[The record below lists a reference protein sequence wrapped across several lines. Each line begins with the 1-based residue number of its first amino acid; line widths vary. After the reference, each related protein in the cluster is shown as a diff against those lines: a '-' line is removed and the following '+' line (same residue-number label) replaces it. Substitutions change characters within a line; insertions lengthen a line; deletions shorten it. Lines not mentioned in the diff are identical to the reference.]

1 MSANIQD
8 EFKNIEDAIK
18 TRKNAEN
25 KYFSN
30 SLTLGDLV
38 WERLNLGFIAKI
50 VTH

>member
-30 SLTLGDLV
+30 SLTLGEV
-38 WERLNLGFIAKI
+38 M
-50 VTH
+50 V

>member
-38 WERLNLGFIAKI
+38 WEKLNLI
-50 VTH
+50 